1 MIGLVFNGYST
12 DIRQMFCSILSHLS
26 KYQEKR
32 LWCIDM
38 STNLLDKIGEN
49 NNNAVEFINY
59 FKLLILRT
67 PWQQYLVLRGF
78 LEKLIKLISLE
89 INNMLNEEKVGFFL
103 NQCSGY
109 ALIQLVEI
117 LIVFWDDKNIREQN
131 KRSLLRP
138 VLEGYLNIRKISLQR
153 NLSIEYAQ
161 EKLLLILENITSGNE
176 EDITHFMTVCIE
188 ILNCSPTDDIKTKVF
203 AFERLCSLIHQDDSD
218 VGEFFLSLEKDPQQE
233 DFLQGRMLGNP
244 YSSAE
249 SGLGPQMRDVK
260 NKICR
265 DCELIALLEDD
276 NGMELLVS
284 NKIINLDLLVK
295 DIYKNIWLKNGGDR
309 DTMKIVYRM
318 RGLLGDA
325 TEGESMIPFESQI
338 YKFYKTLFQNLLKL
352 WRITVMNILIMK
364 RNTEWPT

>member
-1 MIGLVFNGYST
+1 
-12 DIRQMFCSILSHLS
+12 MFCSILTHLS
-26 KYQEKR
+26 KYQDKR

-38 STNLLDKIGEN
+38 CTCLLENTKKSNTNV
-49 NNNAVEFINY
+49 VEFINY
-59 FKLLILRT
+59 FKLLVLKD
-67 PWQQYLVLRGF
+67 PWQQYLVLHGF
-78 LEKLIKLISLE
+78 LKTLTKLISME
-89 INNMLNEEKVGFFL
+89 ISNTLQEEKCGFFL
-103 NQCSGY
+103 NKCSGY
-109 ALIQLVEI
+109 PLTQLVEI
-117 LIVFWDDKNIREQN
+117 LIVLWEDKNIREQN
-131 KRSLLRP
+131 KRILLKP
-138 VLEGYLNIRKISLQR
+138 VLEGYLNIRKITLHR
-153 NLSIEYAQ
+153 NVSIEYTQ

-188 ILNCSPTDDIKTKVF
+188 ILNCSPPDDIKTKVF

-249 SGLGPQMRDVK
+249 SGLGPQMRDIK

-265 DCELIALLEDD
+265 DCELVALLEDD

-284 NKIINLDLLVK
+284 NKIINLDLLVIE
-295 DIYKNIWLKNGGDR
+295 IYKKIWLKNAGDR

-325 TEGESMIPFESQI
+325 TEG
-338 YKFYKTLFQNLLKL
+338 KF
-352 WRITVMNILIMK
+352 
-364 RNTEWPT
+364 